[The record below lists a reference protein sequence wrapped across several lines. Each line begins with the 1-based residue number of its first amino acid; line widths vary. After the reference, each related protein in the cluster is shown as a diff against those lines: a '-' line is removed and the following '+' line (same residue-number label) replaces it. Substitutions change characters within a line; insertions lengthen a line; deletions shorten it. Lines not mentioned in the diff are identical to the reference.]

1 MLKVQQFKH
10 MPATRLQHK
19 IVNTFQSELSLST
32 HVKLLLKA
40 ATEQACT

>member
-1 MLKVQQFKH
+1 MHFN
-10 MPATRLQHK
+10 A
-19 IVNTFQSELSLST
+19 ELSLST

>member
-1 MLKVQQFKH
+1 MHFS
-10 MPATRLQHK
+10 A
-19 IVNTFQSELSLST
+19 ELSLST